1 MSKDKI
7 LLVEDEPDLL
17 QTLAFNFENE
27 GYEVAK
33 ALDGKEAIKFLED
46 DDSISLVIL
55 DLMLPDMSGL
65 DICRRIRAADN
76 LKDILVIMVTAK
88 GEEVDR
94 VVGFE
99 VGADDYVVKPYSVR
113 ELLLRVGG
121 MLKRSSKE
129 NQSNDKDLVEF
140 EDLKIDNNKHKV
152 YLSDEKISLTSK
164 EFKLLKHL
172 LLKADK
178 VQSRDNLLEKVWGY
192 NNDVTTR
199 TVDTHIKRLRS
210 KIGKYGDKIETIR
223 GEGYLFNLSLIHI

>member
-1 MSKDKI
+1 MSKEHI

-17 QTLAFNFENE
+17 QTLSFNFESE
-27 GYEVAK
+27 GYKVSK
-33 ALDGKEAIKFLED
+33 ALNGKEAMKVLEKN
-46 DDSISLVIL
+46 DSIALVIL
-55 DLMLPDMSGL
+55 DLMLPDASGL
-65 DICRRIRAADN
+65 DICRHIRKTDD

-129 NQSNDKDLVEF
+129 KDEGDKEVIVF
-140 EDLKIDNNKHKV
+140 EDLKIDTNKHKV
-152 YLSDEKISLTSK
+152 YLSDKKISLTSK

-172 LLKADK
+172 LSKADK
-178 VQSRDNLLEKVWGY
+178 VQTRDNLLDKVWGY

-199 TVDTHIKRLRS
+199 TVDTHVKRLRS
-210 KIGKYGDKIETIR
+210 KLGKYGDKIETVR
-223 GEGYLFNLSLIHI
+223 GEGYIFNKLD

>member
-1 MSKDKI
+1 MSKEHI

-17 QTLAFNFENE
+17 QTLSFNFESE
-27 GYEVAK
+27 GYKVSK
-33 ALDGKEAIKFLED
+33 ALNGEEAMQLLEKN
-46 DDSISLVIL
+46 DSIALVIL
-55 DLMLPDMSGL
+55 DLMLPDMSDL
-65 DICRRIRAADN
+65 DICRHIRATDN

-129 NQSNDKDLVEF
+129 KQSNDKDLVEY

-223 GEGYLFNLSLIHI
+223 GEGYLFNKSE

>member
-1 MSKDKI
+1 MSKDHI

-17 QTLAFNFENE
+17 QTLSFNFESE
-27 GYEVAK
+27 GYKVSK
-33 ALDGKEAIKFLED
+33 ALNGEEAMKLLEKN
-46 DDSISLVIL
+46 DSIAMVIL
-55 DLMLPDMSGL
+55 DLMLPNTSGL
-65 DICRRIRAADN
+65 DICRHIRKTDD

-129 NQSNDKDLVEF
+129 KDEGDKEVIVY
-140 EDLKIDNNKHKV
+140 EDLKIDTNKHKV
-152 YLSDEKISLTSK
+152 YLSDKKISLTSK

-172 LLKADK
+172 LSKADK
-178 VQSRDNLLEKVWGY
+178 VQTRDNLLDKVWGY

-199 TVDTHIKRLRS
+199 TVDTHVKRLRS
-210 KIGKYGDKIETIR
+210 KIGKYGDKIETVR
-223 GEGYLFNLSLIHI
+223 GEGYIFNKLD

>member
-121 MLKRSSKE
+121 ILKRSSKE
-129 NQSNDKDLVEF
+129 KQSNDKDLVEY

-223 GEGYLFNLSLIHI
+223 GEGYLFNKSE

>member
-27 GYEVAK
+27 GYKVAK
-33 ALDGKEAIKFLED
+33 ALDGKEAMKFLED

-65 DICRRIRAADN
+65 DICRHIRATDN

-99 VGADDYVVKPYSVR
+99 VGADDYVLKRYSVR

-129 NQSNDKDLVEF
+129 KQSNDKDLVEY

-223 GEGYLFNLSLIHI
+223 GEGYLFNKSE

>member
-1 MSKDKI
+1 MSKEHI

-17 QTLAFNFENE
+17 QTLSFNFESE
-27 GYEVAK
+27 GYKVSK
-33 ALDGKEAIKFLED
+33 ALNGEEAMKLLEKN
-46 DDSISLVIL
+46 DSIAMVIL
-55 DLMLPDMSGL
+55 DLMLPDTSGL
-65 DICRRIRAADN
+65 DICRHIRKTDD
-76 LKDILVIMVTAK
+76 LKNILVIMVTAK

-129 NQSNDKDLVEF
+129 KDEGDKDVLVF
-140 EDLKIDNNKHKV
+140 EDLKIDTNKHKV
-152 YLSDEKISLTSK
+152 YLSDKKISLTSK

-172 LLKADK
+172 LSKADK
-178 VQSRDNLLEKVWGY
+178 VQTRDNLLDKVWGY

-199 TVDTHIKRLRS
+199 TVDTHVKRLRS
-210 KIGKYGDKIETIR
+210 KIGKYGDKIETVR
-223 GEGYLFNLSLIHI
+223 GEGYIFNKLD

>member
-27 GYEVAK
+27 GYKVAK
-33 ALDGKEAIKFLED
+33 ALDGKEAMKFLED

-65 DICRRIRAADN
+65 DICRHIRAADN

-121 MLKRSSKE
+121 ILKRSSKE
-129 NQSNDKDLVEF
+129 KQSNDKDLVEY

-223 GEGYLFNLSLIHI
+223 VEGYLFNKSE

>member
-27 GYEVAK
+27 GYKVAK

-65 DICRRIRAADN
+65 DICRRIRATDN

-129 NQSNDKDLVEF
+129 NQSNDKDLVEY

-199 TVDTHIKRLRS
+199 TVDTHIKR
-210 KIGKYGDKIETIR
+210 
-223 GEGYLFNLSLIHI
+223 

>member
-27 GYEVAK
+27 GYKVAK
-33 ALDGKEAIKFLED
+33 ALDGKEAMKFLED

-65 DICRRIRAADN
+65 DICRRIRATDN

-129 NQSNDKDLVEF
+129 NQSNDKDLVEY

-152 YLSDEKISLTSK
+152 YLSDKKISLTLK

-223 GEGYLFNLSLIHI
+223 GEGYLFNKSE

>member
-17 QTLAFNFENE
+17 QTLAFNFESE
-27 GYEVAK
+27 GYKVKK
-33 ALDGKEAIKFLED
+33 ATSGKEAMKFLED

-65 DICRRIRAADN
+65 DICRHIRAADN

-113 ELLLRVGG
+113 ELLLRVSG
-121 MLKRSSKE
+121 MLKRSLKE
-129 NQSNDKDLVEF
+129 DQLNDKDLVEY
-140 EDLKIDNNKHKV
+140 ENLKIDNNKHKV
-152 YLSDEKISLTSK
+152 YLSDKKISLTSK
-164 EFKLLKHL
+164 EFKLLRHL
-172 LLKADK
+172 VRKADR
-178 VQSRDNLLEKVWGY
+178 VQTRDNLLEKVWGY
-192 NNDVTTR
+192 NSDVTTR

-223 GEGYLFNLSLIHI
+223 GEGYLFNKSD

>member
-1 MSKDKI
+1 M
-7 LLVEDEPDLL
+7 
-17 QTLAFNFENE
+17 
-27 GYEVAK
+27 
-33 ALDGKEAIKFLED
+33 KFLED

-65 DICRRIRAADN
+65 DICRHIRAADN

-121 MLKRSSKE
+121 ILKRSSKE
-129 NQSNDKDLVEF
+129 KQSNDKDLVEY

-223 GEGYLFNLSLIHI
+223 GEGYLFNKSE

>member
-17 QTLAFNFENE
+17 QTLAFNFESE
-27 GYEVAK
+27 GYKVKK
-33 ALDGKEAIKFLED
+33 ATNGKEAMKFLED

-65 DICRRIRAADN
+65 DICRHIRAKNN

-129 NQSNDKDLVEF
+129 NQSNDKDSFVYQ
-140 EDLKIDNNKHKV
+140 DLKIDTDKHKV
-152 YLSDEKISLTSK
+152 YLTDKKISLTSK

-178 VQSRDNLLEKVWGY
+178 VQTRDNLLQKVWGY
-192 NNDVTTR
+192 DSDVTTR

-223 GEGYLFNLSLIHI
+223 GEGYIFNKSD

>member
-1 MSKDKI
+1 MSKDHI

-17 QTLAFNFENE
+17 QTLSFNFESE
-27 GYEVAK
+27 GYKVSK
-33 ALDGKEAIKFLED
+33 ALNGEEAMKLLEKN
-46 DDSISLVIL
+46 DSIAMVIL
-55 DLMLPDMSGL
+55 DLMLPDTSGL
-65 DICRRIRAADN
+65 DICRHIRKTDD
-76 LKDILVIMVTAK
+76 LKNILVIMVTAK

-129 NQSNDKDLVEF
+129 KDEGDKDVLVF
-140 EDLKIDNNKHKV
+140 EDLKIDTNKHKV
-152 YLSDEKISLTSK
+152 YLSDKKISLTSK

-172 LLKADK
+172 LSKADK
-178 VQSRDNLLEKVWGY
+178 VQTRDNLLDKVWGY

-199 TVDTHIKRLRS
+199 TVDTHVKRLRS
-210 KIGKYGDKIETIR
+210 KIGKYGDKIETVR
-223 GEGYLFNLSLIHI
+223 GEGYIFNKLD

>member
-27 GYEVAK
+27 GYKVAK

-65 DICRRIRAADN
+65 DICRRIRATDN

-129 NQSNDKDLVEF
+129 NQSNDKDLVEY

-152 YLSDEKISLTSK
+152 YLSDEKISLNSK

-223 GEGYLFNLSLIHI
+223 GEGYLFNKSE

>member
-1 MSKDKI
+1 VSKDKI

-27 GYEVAK
+27 GYKVAK
-33 ALDGKEAIKFLED
+33 ALDGKEAMKFLED

-65 DICRRIRAADN
+65 DICRHIRAADN

-129 NQSNDKDLVEF
+129 NQSNDKDLVEY

-223 GEGYLFNLSLIHI
+223 GEGYLFNKSE

>member
-1 MSKDKI
+1 MSKQKI

-27 GYEVAK
+27 GYKVAK

-65 DICRRIRAADN
+65 DICRHIRATDN
-76 LKDILVIMVTAK
+76 LKDILVIVVTAK

-129 NQSNDKDLVEF
+129 NQSNDKDLVEY

-223 GEGYLFNLSLIHI
+223 GEGYLFNKSE

>member
-27 GYEVAK
+27 GYKVAK
-33 ALDGKEAIKFLED
+33 ALDGKEAMKFLED

-65 DICRRIRAADN
+65 DICRHIRAADN

-129 NQSNDKDLVEF
+129 NQSNDKDLVEY
-140 EDLKIDNNKHKV
+140 EDLKIDNDKHKV

-192 NNDVTTR
+192 N
-199 TVDTHIKRLRS
+199 
-210 KIGKYGDKIETIR
+210 
-223 GEGYLFNLSLIHI
+223 LSLIHI

>member
-1 MSKDKI
+1 M
-7 LLVEDEPDLL
+7 LN
-17 QTLAFNFENE
+17 TLSFNFESE
-27 GYEVAK
+27 GYKVAK
-33 ALDGKEAIKFLED
+33 ALNGKEAMKFLEE

-65 DICRRIRAADN
+65 DICRHIRATDN

-129 NQSNDKDLVEF
+129 NQSNDKDLVEY
-140 EDLKIDNNKHKV
+140 EDLKIDNDKHKV

-223 GEGYLFNLSLIHI
+223 GEGYLFNKSE

>member
-7 LLVEDEPDLL
+7 LLVEDKPDLL
-17 QTLAFNFENE
+17 NTLSFNFESE
-27 GYEVAK
+27 GYKVAK
-33 ALDGKEAIKFLED
+33 ALNGKEAMKFLED

-65 DICRRIRAADN
+65 DLCRHIRATDN

-129 NQSNDKDLVEF
+129 NQSNDKDLVEY

-223 GEGYLFNLSLIHI
+223 GEGYLFNKSE

>member
-17 QTLAFNFENE
+17 NTLSFNFESE
-27 GYEVAK
+27 GYKVAK
-33 ALDGKEAIKFLED
+33 ALNGKEAMKFLED

-129 NQSNDKDLVEF
+129 NQSNDKDLVEY
-140 EDLKIDNNKHKV
+140 EDLKIDNDKHKV

-223 GEGYLFNLSLIHI
+223 GEGYLFNKSE

>member
-1 MSKDKI
+1 MSKEHI

-17 QTLAFNFENE
+17 QTLSFNFESE
-27 GYEVAK
+27 GYKVSK
-33 ALDGKEAIKFLED
+33 ALNGEEAMKLLEKN
-46 DDSISLVIL
+46 DSIALVIL
-55 DLMLPDMSGL
+55 DLMLPDISGL
-65 DICRRIRAADN
+65 DICRHIRNTKDLKN
-76 LKDILVIMVTAK
+76 LLVIMVTAK

-129 NQSNDKDLVEF
+129 KDEIDKEVIVF
-140 EDLKIDNNKHKV
+140 EDLKIDTNKHKV
-152 YLSDEKISLTSK
+152 YISDKKLSLTSK

-172 LLKADK
+172 LSKADK
-178 VQSRDNLLEKVWGY
+178 VQTRDNLLNKVWGY
-192 NNDVTTR
+192 DQDVTTR

-210 KIGKYGDKIETIR
+210 KIGKYGDKIETVR
-223 GEGYLFNLSLIHI
+223 GEGYIFNKLD

>member
-27 GYEVAK
+27 GYKVAK
-33 ALDGKEAIKFLED
+33 ALDGKEAMKFLED
-46 DDSISLVIL
+46 DDSICLVIL

-65 DICRRIRAADN
+65 DICRHIRAADN

-129 NQSNDKDLVEF
+129 NQSNDKDLVEY
-140 EDLKIDNNKHKV
+140 EDLKIDNDKHKV

-223 GEGYLFNLSLIHI
+223 GEGYLFNKSE

>member
-1 MSKDKI
+1 
-7 LLVEDEPDLL
+7 
-17 QTLAFNFENE
+17 
-27 GYEVAK
+27 
-33 ALDGKEAIKFLED
+33 
-46 DDSISLVIL
+46 
-55 DLMLPDMSGL
+55 MSGL
-65 DICRRIRAADN
+65 DICRRIRATDN

-129 NQSNDKDLVEF
+129 NQSNDKDLVEY

-223 GEGYLFNLSLIHI
+223 GEGYLFNKSE

>member
-7 LLVEDEPDLL
+7 LLVEDELDLL

-27 GYEVAK
+27 GYKVAK
-33 ALDGKEAIKFLED
+33 ALDGKEAIKFLQD

-65 DICRRIRAADN
+65 DICRHIRATDN
-76 LKDILVIMVTAK
+76 LKDTLVIMVTAK

-129 NQSNDKDLVEF
+129 NQSNDKDLVEY

-223 GEGYLFNLSLIHI
+223 GEGYLFNKSE

>member
-1 MSKDKI
+1 MSKHTI
-7 LLVEDEPDLL
+7 LLVEDELDLL
-17 QTLAFNFENE
+17 QTLSFNFESE
-27 GYEVAK
+27 GYKVKK
-33 ALDGKEAIKFLED
+33 ATNGKEAMKFLED

-65 DICRRIRAADN
+65 DICRHIRAKNN

-129 NQSNDKDLVEF
+129 NQSNDKDSFVYQ
-140 EDLKIDNNKHKV
+140 DLKIDTDKHKV
-152 YLSDEKISLTSK
+152 YLTDKKISLTSK

-172 LLKADK
+172 LSKADK
-178 VQSRDNLLEKVWGY
+178 VQTRDNLLQKVWGY
-192 NNDVTTR
+192 DNDVTCLLYTSPSPR
-199 TVDTHIKRLRS
+199 D
-210 KIGKYGDKIETIR
+210 
-223 GEGYLFNLSLIHI
+223 

>member
-1 MSKDKI
+1 MSKDHI

-17 QTLAFNFENE
+17 QTLSFNFESE
-27 GYEVAK
+27 GYKVSK
-33 ALDGKEAIKFLED
+33 ALNGEEAMKLLEKN
-46 DDSISLVIL
+46 DSIAMVIL
-55 DLMLPDMSGL
+55 DLMLPDTSGL
-65 DICRRIRAADN
+65 DICRHIRKTDD

-129 NQSNDKDLVEF
+129 KDEGDREVLVF
-140 EDLKIDNNKHKV
+140 EDLKIDTNKHKV
-152 YLSDEKISLTSK
+152 YLSDKKISLTSK

-172 LLKADK
+172 LSKADK
-178 VQSRDNLLEKVWGY
+178 VQTRDNLLDKVWGY

-199 TVDTHIKRLRS
+199 TVDTHVKRLRS
-210 KIGKYGDKIETIR
+210 KIGKYGDKIETVR
-223 GEGYLFNLSLIHI
+223 GEGYIFNKLD

>member
-33 ALDGKEAIKFLED
+33 ALDGKEAMKFLED

-65 DICRRIRAADN
+65 DICRHIRAADN

-129 NQSNDKDLVEF
+129 KQSNDKDLVEY

-223 GEGYLFNLSLIHI
+223 GEGYLFNKSE

>member
-17 QTLAFNFENE
+17 NTLSFNFESE
-27 GYEVAK
+27 GYKVAK
-33 ALDGKEAIKFLED
+33 ALNGKEAMKFLED

-65 DICRRIRAADN
+65 DICRHIRAADN

-129 NQSNDKDLVEF
+129 NQSNDKDLVEY
-140 EDLKIDNNKHKV
+140 EDLKIDNDKHKV

-178 VQSRDNLLEKVWGY
+178 VQSRNNLLEKVWGY

-223 GEGYLFNLSLIHI
+223 GEGYLFNKSE

>member
-17 QTLAFNFENE
+17 NTLSFNFESE
-27 GYEVAK
+27 GYKVAK
-33 ALDGKEAIKFLED
+33 ALNGKEAMKFLED

-65 DICRRIRAADN
+65 DICRHIRAADN

-129 NQSNDKDLVEF
+129 NQSNDKDLVEY

-152 YLSDEKISLTSK
+152 YLSDEKISLTLK
-164 EFKLLKHL
+164 EFKLLKYL

-223 GEGYLFNLSLIHI
+223 GEGYLFNKSE

>member
-27 GYEVAK
+27 GYKVAK

-55 DLMLPDMSGL
+55 DLMLPDISGL
-65 DICRRIRAADN
+65 DICRRIRATDN

-88 GEEVDR
+88 GEELDR

-129 NQSNDKDLVEF
+129 NQSNDKDLVEY

-223 GEGYLFNLSLIHI
+223 GEGYLFNKSE

>member
-27 GYEVAK
+27 GYKVAK
-33 ALDGKEAIKFLED
+33 ALNGKEAMKFLED

-65 DICRRIRAADN
+65 DICRRIRATDN

-121 MLKRSSKE
+121 ILKRSSKE
-129 NQSNDKDLVEF
+129 KQSNDKDLVEY

-178 VQSRDNLLEKVWGY
+178 VQSRNNLLEKVWGY

-223 GEGYLFNLSLIHI
+223 GEGYLFNKSE

>member
-1 MSKDKI
+1 MSKDHI

-17 QTLAFNFENE
+17 QTLSFNFESE
-27 GYEVAK
+27 GYKVSK
-33 ALDGKEAIKFLED
+33 ALNGEEAMKLLD
-46 DDSISLVIL
+46 KNDSIAMVIL
-55 DLMLPDMSGL
+55 DLMLPDTSGL
-65 DICRRIRAADN
+65 DICRHIRKTDD
-76 LKDILVIMVTAK
+76 LKSILVIMVTAK

-129 NQSNDKDLVEF
+129 KNEGDKEVLVF
-140 EDLKIDNNKHKV
+140 EDLKIDTNKHKV
-152 YLSDEKISLTSK
+152 YLSDKKISLTSK

-172 LLKADK
+172 LSKADK
-178 VQSRDNLLEKVWGY
+178 VQTRDNLLDKVWGY

-199 TVDTHIKRLRS
+199 TVDTHVKRLRS
-210 KIGKYGDKIETIR
+210 KIGKYGDKIETVR
-223 GEGYLFNLSLIHI
+223 GEGYIFNKLD

>member
-1 MSKDKI
+1 MSKQKI

-27 GYEVAK
+27 GYKVAK
-33 ALDGKEAIKFLED
+33 ALDGKEAMKFLED

-65 DICRRIRAADN
+65 DICRHIRAADN

-129 NQSNDKDLVEF
+129 KQSNDKDLVEY

-152 YLSDEKISLTSK
+152 YLSDEKISLTLK

-223 GEGYLFNLSLIHI
+223 GEGYLFNKSE

>member
-27 GYEVAK
+27 GYKVAK
-33 ALDGKEAIKFLED
+33 ALDGKEAMKFLED

-65 DICRRIRAADN
+65 DLCRHIRATDN

-129 NQSNDKDLVEF
+129 NQSNDKDLVEY

-152 YLSDEKISLTSK
+152 YLSDKKISLTLK

-192 NNDVTTR
+192 NNNVTTR

-223 GEGYLFNLSLIHI
+223 GEGYLFNKSE

>member
-1 MSKDKI
+1 MIKDKI
-7 LLVEDEPDLL
+7 LLVEYEPDLL
-17 QTLAFNFENE
+17 NTLSFNFESE
-27 GYEVAK
+27 GYKVAK
-33 ALDGKEAIKFLED
+33 ALNGKEAMKFLED

-65 DICRRIRAADN
+65 DICRHIRAADN

-129 NQSNDKDLVEF
+129 NQSNDKDLVEY
-140 EDLKIDNNKHKV
+140 EDLKIDNDKHKV

-223 GEGYLFNLSLIHI
+223 GEGYLFNKSE

>member
-27 GYEVAK
+27 GYKVAK

-65 DICRRIRAADN
+65 DICRRIRATDN

-129 NQSNDKDLVEF
+129 NQSNDKDLVEY

-152 YLSDEKISLTSK
+152 YLSDKKISLTLK

-223 GEGYLFNLSLIHI
+223 GEGYLFNKSE

>member
-1 MSKDKI
+1 MSKEHI

-17 QTLAFNFENE
+17 QTLSFNFEGE
-27 GYEVAK
+27 GYKVSK
-33 ALDGKEAIKFLED
+33 ALNGEEAMKLLEKN
-46 DDSISLVIL
+46 DSIALVIL
-55 DLMLPDMSGL
+55 DLMLPDISGL
-65 DICRRIRAADN
+65 DICRYIRNTDD

-99 VGADDYVVKPYSVR
+99 VGSDDYVVKPYSVR

-129 NQSNDKDLVEF
+129 KDEGNKEVLVF
-140 EDLKIDNNKHKV
+140 EDLKIDTNKHKV
-152 YLSDEKISLTSK
+152 YISDKKLSLTSK

-172 LLKADK
+172 LSKADK
-178 VQSRDNLLEKVWGY
+178 VQTRDNLLDKVWGY

-199 TVDTHIKRLRS
+199 TVDTHVKRLRS
-210 KIGKYGDKIETIR
+210 KLGKYGDKIETVR
-223 GEGYLFNLSLIHI
+223 GEGYIFNKLD